1 MLEPEWVYFRIPP
14 QEMTYLTRIL
24 EGCEYLGVVTAI
36 DGKAG
41 VGFVRTTLI
50 RRRRRRT
57 FCSLC
62 PFLSPCFRMKKPAV
76 GKWEKN
82 KL

>member
-41 VGFVRTTLI
+41 VGFVRTTADTADAG
-50 RRRRRRT
+50 R
-57 FCSLC
+57 
-62 PFLSPCFRMKKPAV
+62 PAV
-76 GKWEKN
+76 SA
-82 KL
+82 LSCHIAFA

>member
-41 VGFVRTTLI
+41 VGTGVPD
-50 RRRRRRT
+50 RRKRSRDSAGT
-57 FCSLC
+57 SDA
-62 PFLSPCFRMKKPAV
+62 AV
-76 GKWEKN
+76 
-82 KL
+82 